1 MKEEENNA
9 DEKEIS
15 SDVEKN
21 RAPTQGK
28 EKPFSSESNIHFFQ
42 DVMID
47 AAVKTSMSEKVDSI
61 ADSSASADSSA
72 CIIQYDNNCDT

>member
-1 MKEEENNA
+1 MNNFFKEGRKQCWQERELIRGW
-9 DEKEIS
+9 EG
-15 SDVEKN
+15 
-21 RAPTQGK
+21 RGLTQGK

-47 AAVKTSMSEKVDSI
+47 AAVKTSMSEKVDS
-61 ADSSASADSSA
+61 SADSSS